1 MKIGDLVLDKILDQM
16 GILIDFHW
24 EDTEDETYA
33 VIELSDNTTVLCSY
47 EDMELVA
54 TPNL

>member
-16 GILIDFHW
+16 GIIVDLEWNDAV
-24 EDTEDETYA
+24 DEVVA
-33 VIELSDNTTVLCSY
+33 VVQLPDNTKVLCSY
-47 EDMELVA
+47 EDMELIA

>member
-1 MKIGDLVLDKILDQM
+1 MKVGDLVLDKILDQM